1 MSSMITY
8 KFRIKDATSGKRLN
22 RMAGAVN
29 FVWNY
34 CNDVAMKAV
43 KQSSKWLSAYDLHR
57 LTGGC
62 ATELG
67 INSNTVQKICT
78 EYATRRKQF
87 KKFKLNWRSKKRSL
101 GWIPFKANCIRVEKN
116 TVTYCKKKYKFWD
129 SRKIE
134 GEIKEGSFVQDARGR
149 WYVCLQCEVADT
161 IGNGTKYV
169 GIDLGLKDNITC
181 SDGRQYSRENYFKRM
196 ESKLAMAQRANKKK
210 LVKTIHAKIANAR
223 KDWNHKAST
232 KILSDARLVCI
243 GDVSSSKLKQTKLAK
258 SVSDAAWS
266 QLRSM
271 FAYKS
276 QRLGVDLRII
286 NEAFSTQMCSSC
298 KAITGPKGYAGL
310 GVREWVCS
318 SCGTMHQRDVNAAI
332 NILRMGLHTP
342 VGNPPALA
350 VGR

>member
-1 MSSMITY
+1 MITY
-8 KFRIKDATSGKRLN
+8 KFRIKDATSRKRLN
-22 RMAGAVN
+22 RMAGSVN

-34 CNDVAMKAV
+34 CNEVAMKAA
-43 KQSSKWLSAYDLHR
+43 KQRGKWLSAYDLHK
-57 LTGGC
+57 LTSAC

-67 INSNTVQKICT
+67 VHSQTIQRVCT

-101 GWIPFKANCIRVEKN
+101 GWIPFKANCVKIEKD
-116 TVTYCKKKYKFWD
+116 TIIYCKKKYKFWD

-169 GIDLGLKDNITC
+169 GIDLGLKEIITC

-196 ESKLAMAQRANKKK
+196 ESKLGMAQRANKKK
-210 LVKTIHAKIANAR
+210 LVKAIHAKIANAR
-223 KDWNHKAST
+223 KDWNHKVST
-232 KILSDARLVCI
+232 TILSDARLVVI

-258 SVSDAAWS
+258 SVSDVAWS

-276 QRLGVDLRII
+276 KRLGIDLRII
-286 NEAFSTQMCSSC
+286 NEAFSTQICSSC
-298 KAITGPKGYAGL
+298 NTKTGPKGYAGL
-310 GVREWVCS
+310 GVREWECS
-318 SCGTMHQRDVNAAI
+318 TCGTIHNRDVNAAI

-342 VGNPPALA
+342 VGNPQALA